1 MYSLNRTWTWLF
13 WSATPISGWTGGG
26 HADDG
31 ILGCRWN
38 SYVWLLFLIEN
49 LYIFVSVFFWW
60 NVSIVCLFLS
70 WNSYMVY
77 LFVVMFLLCCT
88 FFFVVIVLPRGPRFT
103 VVKIPLKI
111 PLKSIEIHWNS
122 WNFNNKS
129 LLFRSNPWSF
139 MVDLRKA
146 WWAPWQPWEP
156 WELRWKEPWHALDM
170 AAMVLLWE
178 MQS

>member
-1 MYSLNRTWTWLF
+1 MMYSLNRTWTWLF

-38 SYVWLLFLIEN
+38 SYVWLLFLIGTSLHFCICFLVEHISC
-49 LYIFVSVFFWW
+49 LSLLDSFCVGIPICCIFLWW
-60 NVSIVCLFLS
+60 C
-70 WNSYMVY
+70 SY
-77 LFVVMFLLCCT
+77 FVVPFLWWLSYL
-88 FFFVVIVLPRGPRFT
+88 VVQDLP
-103 VVKIPLKI
+103 LW
-111 PLKSIEIHWNS
+111 KSHQKSHWNS

>member
-1 MYSLNRTWTWLF
+1 MAVLKCYANFRMNWRR
-13 WSATPISGWTGGG
+13 P
-26 HADDG
+26 
-31 ILGCRWN
+31 CRWWN
-38 SYVWLLFLIEN
+38 LGMSVEFLCVVTFSDRKSLHFCIC
-49 LYIFVSVFFWW
+49 FFL
-60 NVSIVCLFLS
+60 VERIYCLS
-70 WNSYMVY
+70 
-77 LFVVMFLLCCT
+77 LFVLEFLYGVSFCGDVPTLLYL
-88 FFFVVIVLPRGPRFT
+88 FFVVIVLPRGPRFT

>member
-1 MYSLNRTWTWLF
+1 MAVLKCYANFRMNWRR
-13 WSATPISGWTGGG
+13 P
-26 HADDG
+26 
-31 ILGCRWN
+31 CRWWN
-38 SYVWLLFLIEN
+38 LGMSVEFLCVVTFSDRKSLHFCICFFSGGTYLLFVSFCLGIPIWC
-49 LYIFVSVFFWW
+49 IFLWW
-60 NVSIVCLFLS
+60 C
-70 WNSYMVY
+70 SY
-77 LFVVMFLLCCT
+77 FVVP
-88 FFFVVIVLPRGPRFT
+88 FFVVIVLPRGPRFT